1 MVIIVNRLK
10 YKYGFKG
17 NPPTTKKSTIQCKRE
32 ASIISKTDNSPIF
45 NQFRIMNGL
54 MKSFYWGEIM
64 KVQRYAEFPFRRAM
78 PCKLE
83 HFLYEQE
90 LLLRNPINLTSGH
103 HHYVRP
109 VPLHCNIDT
118 RFQQLWMAIVY
129 CCCSSRRHHPL
140 QLREGGN

>member
-10 YKYGFKG
+10 YKYGLKG
-17 NPPTTKKSTIQCKRE
+17 NPPTYKKSAIQCKRE

-64 KVQRYAEFPFRRAM
+64 KVQRYAEFPVRRAL

-83 HFLYEQE
+83 HFYMNRNYFCAIILIS
-90 LLLRNPINLTSGH
+90 LLATTTTSVRSLFTATSTLAFRNSGWPSCTAAPRGATI
-103 HHYVRP
+103 HYS
-109 VPLHCNIDT
+109 HAKGATD
-118 RFQQLWMAIVY
+118 
-129 CCCSSRRHHPL
+129 
-140 QLREGGN
+140 